1 MGLAYKTTGSSY
13 PVLTTFS
20 GGAWERVS
28 ESGQKLSIFFSA
40 PENDTNT
47 MGSSLHCLSHWLHL
61 LHLLGLRIWLLHKWL
76 ILGLHNTHLGER
88 EGEGGGGRRRGRRRE
103 REKEGEGEGGRRRG
117 RGREKGEGEGEI
129 NLSYTRAC
137 WPPWVQS
144 QESATVYHLGRR
156 EYWQL
161 FLCTWSGRGFLGPLL
176 PVGSW
181 GSMIF
186 TLIPSTP
193 EENTSA

>member
-88 EGEGGGGRRRGRRRE
+88 EGEGGGGGGRGRRRE
-103 REKEGEGEGGRRRG
+103 RG

-137 WPPWVQS
+137 WPPRVQS

>member
-1 MGLAYKTTGSSY
+1 MIQTPWDRLYIVCPIGCICFTSLGSEYGSC
-13 PVLTTFS
+13 TS
-20 GGAWERVS
+20 
-28 ESGQKLSIFFSA
+28 
-40 PENDTNT
+40 
-47 MGSSLHCLSHWLHL
+47 GSSLGSTTLTW
-61 LHLLGLRIWLLHKWL
+61 
-76 ILGLHNTHLGER
+76 
-88 EGEGGGGRRRGRRRE
+88 GRGRE
-103 REKEGEGEGGRRRG
+103 REKEGEGEGEGGRGGGRRRG
-117 RGREKGEGEGEI
+117 RGMEKGEGEGEI